1 MSIFEHRNTEEIDP
15 TGKMLS
21 RLRAT
26 LDGVERERDETPQMA
41 HLRRILAGRIA
52 AVERK
57 TAWKERGWS
66 RFSSPFGLVS
76 VQLVNVEVPQC

>member
-1 MSIFEHRNTEEIDP
+1 MSFFEHRKTEEIDP

-52 AVERK
+52 AMERK
-57 TAWKERGWS
+57 TA
-66 RFSSPFGLVS
+66 
-76 VQLVNVEVPQC
+76 

>member
-1 MSIFEHRNTEEIDP
+1 MSIFEHRKTEEIDP

-26 LDGVERERDETPQMA
+26 IDGLERERDETPQMA
-41 HLRRILAGRIA
+41 QLRRILAGRLA

-57 TAWKERGWS
+57 TA
-66 RFSSPFGLVS
+66 
-76 VQLVNVEVPQC
+76 

>member
-1 MSIFEHRNTEEIDP
+1 
-15 TGKMLS
+15 
-21 RLRAT
+21 
-26 LDGVERERDETPQMA
+26 MA